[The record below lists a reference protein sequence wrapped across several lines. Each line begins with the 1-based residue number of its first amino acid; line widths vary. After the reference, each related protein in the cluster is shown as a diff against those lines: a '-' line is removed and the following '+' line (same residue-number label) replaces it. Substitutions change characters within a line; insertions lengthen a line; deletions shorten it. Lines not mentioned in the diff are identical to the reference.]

1 MENKESNQA
10 AAEQMPAIE
19 ADRMP
24 FDEALLK
31 ETEEYMT
38 KVLKAV
44 PEIGGLAVI
53 PVWNNPTDN
62 MPPGFLRVRNP
73 KEPPMA
79 AMLQLTQNMAKFSI
93 MLDRE
98 LLNQYRF
105 FDERVGEL
113 MKKYEEAAANAQQ
126 NENESK

>member
-1 MENKESNQA
+1 MEN
-10 AAEQMPAIE
+10 AENMPSEKDIPPAVE

-38 KVLKAV
+38 RVLKSV

-53 PVWNNPTDN
+53 PVWANPTDN

-79 AMLQLTQNMAKFSI
+79 AMLQLNQNMAKFSI

-105 FDERVGEL
+105 FDERVSEL
-113 MKKYEEAAANAQQ
+113 IKKYKENATEDTKTEQ
-126 NENESK
+126 